1 MRTRGFIGLLLRWLG
16 VMGTLVAL
24 AGGWGCARTPASA
37 IALSAQVREGV
48 TRMQADTERLAS
60 SLADTQ
66 RAALD
71 EAWEADYARVEAMY
85 LEETSADVGAL
96 SMEQRAEVAALASA
110 VRERTLAAITDKER
124 ELIDAT
130 RANTHSVLVLHDAL
144 TAHLLSLRSAQR
156 FRENALMR
164 LDALTGWDIAPAL
177 VDLEQAIA
185 QFEDDAQGRD

>member
-1 MRTRGFIGLLLRWLG
+1 MRTRGFFGVLLRWLC

-24 AGGWGCARTPASA
+24 ASGSGCARTPASA
-37 IALSAQVREGV
+37 IALTAQVREGV

-60 SLADTQ
+60 ALADTQ

-71 EAWEADYARVEAMY
+71 EAWEADYAHVEAMY
-85 LEETSADVGAL
+85 VEQAGADASALTVQ
-96 SMEQRAEVAALASA
+96 QRAEVAALAA
-110 VRERTLAAITDKER
+110 EARERTLAAISEKER

-130 RANTHSVLVLHDAL
+130 RANSQSVLVLHDAL

-156 FRENALMR
+156 FRDSALAR

-177 VDLEQAIA
+177 LDLEQSIA